1 MATIVDVPQG
11 NRIAAGLNRVFTGIF
26 NFLVSI
32 STAQS
37 RVRQIEFLCAL
48 TDEELAERGLSR
60 QDIVRYVY
68 RDAYYI

>member
-1 MATIVDVPQG
+1 MGTIVDVRQG
-11 NRIAAGLNRVFTGIF
+11 NRIAAGLNRVFNGVL

>member
-1 MATIVDVPQG
+1 MATIVDVTQG
-11 NRIAAGLNRVFTGIF
+11 NRIAAGLNRVFNGIL

>member
-11 NRIAAGLNRVFTGIF
+11 NRIAAGLNRVLSGFL

-48 TDEELAERGLSR
+48 SDEELDQRGLTR
-60 QDIVRYVY
+60 QDIVRHVY

>member
-11 NRIAAGLNRVFTGIF
+11 NRIAAGLNRVLSGFL

-48 TDEELAERGLSR
+48 SD
-60 QDIVRYVY
+60 
-68 RDAYYI
+68 

>member
-11 NRIAAGLNRVFTGIF
+11 NRIAAGLNRVLSGFL

-37 RVRQIEFLCAL
+37 RVRQIEFLGAL
-48 TDEELAERGLSR
+48 SDEELAQRGLTR
-60 QDIVRYVY
+60 QDIVRHVY

>member
-1 MATIVDVPQG
+1 MATIVDVQQD
-11 NRIAAGLNRVFTGIF
+11 NLIAAGLNRVFKGIF

>member
-1 MATIVDVPQG
+1 MATILDVPQG
-11 NRIAAGLNRVFTGIF
+11 NRIAAGLNRVFNSF
-26 NFLVSI
+26 LNFLVSI
-32 STAQS
+32 SMAQS

-68 RDAYYI
+68 RDAYCV

>member
-11 NRIAAGLNRVFTGIF
+11 NRIAARLNRVFNGVL

>member
-1 MATIVDVPQG
+1 MAIIVDVPQG
-11 NRIAAGLNRVFTGIF
+11 NRIAASLNRVFNGIL

-60 QDIVRYVY
+60 QDIVRHVY

>member
-1 MATIVDVPQG
+1 MATIVEVPQG
-11 NRIAAGLNRVFTGIF
+11 NRITAGLHRVFNGIL

-60 QDIVRYVY
+60 QDLVRYVY

>member
-11 NRIAAGLNRVFTGIF
+11 NRIAAGLNRVFNSIL

-32 STAQS
+32 SMAQS

-48 TDEELAERGLSR
+48 TDQELAQRGLTR
-60 QDIVRYVY
+60 QDIVRHVY
-68 RDAYYI
+68 RDAYYV

>member
-1 MATIVDVPQG
+1 MGTIVDVRQG
-11 NRIAAGLNRVFTGIF
+11 NRIAAGLNRVFNGIL

-48 TDEELAERGLSR
+48 TDEELAERGLFR

>member
-1 MATIVDVPQG
+1 MATIVDVQQD
-11 NRIAAGLNRVFTGIF
+11 NRIAAGLNRVFNSIL

-68 RDAYYI
+68 RDAYYV

>member
-1 MATIVDVPQG
+1 MATIVDVQQD
-11 NRIAAGLNRVFTGIF
+11 NLIAAGLNRVFNGIF

>member
-11 NRIAAGLNRVFTGIF
+11 NPIAAGLNRVFNGIL

>member
-11 NRIAAGLNRVFTGIF
+11 NRIAAGLNSLFNGIL

>member
-1 MATIVDVPQG
+1 MATIVDVPQD
-11 NRIAAGLNRVFTGIF
+11 NRIAAGLIRVFNGIL

-68 RDAYYI
+68 RDAYCV

>member
-1 MATIVDVPQG
+1 
-11 NRIAAGLNRVFTGIF
+11 VFNGVL

>member
-11 NRIAAGLNRVFTGIF
+11 NRIGAGLNRVFNGVL

-68 RDAYYI
+68 RDAYHI

>member
-1 MATIVDVPQG
+1 MATTVDVPQG
-11 NRIAAGLNRVFTGIF
+11 NCIAAGLNRVFNGIL

>member
-1 MATIVDVPQG
+1 MATIVEVPQG
-11 NRIAAGLNRVFTGIF
+11 NRIAAGLNRVFKGIL

>member
-11 NRIAAGLNRVFTGIF
+11 NRIAAGLNRVFNGIL

-32 STAQS
+32 SAAQS

>member
-1 MATIVDVPQG
+1 MATIADVQQD
-11 NRIAAGLNRVFTGIF
+11 NRIAAGLNRVFNGIF

-68 RDAYYI
+68 RDAYYV

>member
-11 NRIAAGLNRVFTGIF
+11 NLIVAGLNRVFNGIL

>member
-1 MATIVDVPQG
+1 MATILDVPQG
-11 NRIAAGLNRVFTGIF
+11 NRITAGLNRVFNGIL

>member
-1 MATIVDVPQG
+1 MATIVDVQQD
-11 NRIAAGLNRVFTGIF
+11 NRIAAGLNRVFNGIF

-68 RDAYYI
+68 RDAYYV

>member
-1 MATIVDVPQG
+1 VLSG
-11 NRIAAGLNRVFTGIF
+11 FL

-32 STAQS
+32 NTAQS

-48 TDEELAERGLSR
+48 SDEELAQRGLTR
-60 QDIVRYVY
+60 QDIVRHVY

>member
-11 NRIAAGLNRVFTGIF
+11 NRIAAGLNLVFNGIL

>member
-1 MATIVDVPQG
+1 MATIVDVQQD
-11 NRIAAGLNRVFTGIF
+11 NRIAAGLNRVFKGIF

>member
-1 MATIVDVPQG
+1 MATIVDVQQG
-11 NRIAAGLNRVFTGIF
+11 NRIAAGLNRVFNGIL

>member
-11 NRIAAGLNRVFTGIF
+11 NRIAAGLNRVLSGFL

-37 RVRQIEFLCAL
+37 QVRQIEFLCAM
-48 TDEELAERGLSR
+48 TDQELAQRGLAR
-60 QDIVRYVY
+60 QDIVRHVY
-68 RDAYYI
+68 RDAYYV

>member
-1 MATIVDVPQG
+1 MATIVDVQQD
-11 NRIAAGLNRVFTGIF
+11 NRIAAGLNRVFKGIF

-68 RDAYYI
+68 RDAYYV

>member
-11 NRIAAGLNRVFTGIF
+11 NLIAAGLNRVFNGIL

-32 STAQS
+32 SMAQS

>member
-1 MATIVDVPQG
+1 VLGSI
-11 NRIAAGLNRVFTGIF
+11 L

-48 TDEELAERGLSR
+48 SDEELAERGLSR
-60 QDIVRYVY
+60 QDIVRHVY
-68 RDAYYI
+68 RDAYYV